1 MRMRRTG
8 AVVVVAVVSPVGAGL
23 LAAVVLDELLPH
35 PVMLRAN
42 ASTLT
47 TQTMGFRRSMILL
60 TCRNLISCVMAVAR
74 PEARP

>member
-8 AVVVVAVVSPVGAGL
+8 AVVVVAVVGATGAGL

-35 PVMLRAN
+35 PAMLRAN

-47 TQTMGFRRSMILL
+47 TQTLGFRRSMIFPYLPKL
-60 TCRNLISCVMAVAR
+60 DQLCDGGR
-74 PEARP
+74 PT